1 MHLSAQLVTEDLQ
14 RVCLAP
20 YRIKV
25 ADAVAVAAAVTVY
38 AAVAAAPLKVHI
50 IVGAEPA
57 RGLVPVQYG
66 NSLYFLHTA
75 SPSHV
80 VGYCCIYF
88 IITHLSEFVIGF

>member
-38 AAVAAAPLKVHI
+38 AAVAAAPVKVHI

-57 RGLVPVQYG
+57 
-66 NSLYFLHTA
+66 
-75 SPSHV
+75 
-80 VGYCCIYF
+80 
-88 IITHLSEFVIGF
+88 